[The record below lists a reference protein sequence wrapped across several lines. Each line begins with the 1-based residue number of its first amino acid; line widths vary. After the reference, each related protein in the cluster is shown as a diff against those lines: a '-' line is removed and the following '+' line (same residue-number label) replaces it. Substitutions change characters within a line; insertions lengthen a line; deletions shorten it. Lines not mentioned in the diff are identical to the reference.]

1 MRGGKKR
8 NLDSFLE
15 EIKRFFD
22 TYQKKNVLNR

>member
-15 EIKRFFD
+15 EIKRFLD
-22 TYQKKNVLNR
+22 TYQNKNMLNR